1 MILYALPVSTYS
13 AKVRIALG
21 IKGIDYEMAPPP
33 GGYGSPEYKAIVPV
47 GTIPGLR
54 DGDFVIS
61 ESEVITE
68 YIEEKYPDPPL
79 LSGNAGQRARQRFLA
94 RFHDLW
100 LEPHLRATFAHVDP
114 ARRDEAV
121 LGECLDRYRARLDQ
135 LESLVDPDPWLG
147 GKTIG
152 VADCAFPATFTLAD
166 ILLAHFGCEAPYGP
180 KLQAWR
186 ETVYAHPVVALVTG
200 ESRRATIRWMG
211 KG

>member
-1 MILYALPVSTYS
+1 MILYAIPVSTYS

-21 IKGIDYEMAPPP
+21 IKDIDYEMVPPP
-33 GGYGSPEYKAIVPV
+33 GGYSSPEYKAIVPV
-47 GTIPGLR
+47 GTIPGLK

-68 YIEEKYPDPPL
+68 YIEEKHPDPPL
-79 LSGNAGQRARQRFLA
+79 LSGGAEQRAHQRFLA

-114 ARRDEAV
+114 AHRDEAV
-121 LGECLDRYRARLDQ
+121 LNECLDRYQARLEQ

-152 VADCAFPATFTLAD
+152 VADCAFPATLTLAD
-166 ILLAHFGCEAPYGP
+166 IMLPHFGRESRYGP

-186 ETVYAHPVVALVTG
+186 ETVYAHPVVAQVTD
-200 ESRRATIRWMG
+200 ESRRATIQWMG
-211 KG
+211 AG